1 MSFSLSVINLARLL
15 RRSIYESY
23 ILSNLVHIVM
33 HVWLMYGA
41 LGKPTITINDSHTD
55 FISLDIK
62 LHLGSGLRNCLVLV
76 RIRFKKLKLSSVC
89 RFLMKKIE
97 VEETKCFLVG
107 YLGAWQAESINGLFY
122 DFWPQASHDDGGNFS
137 SDPLSQQKFYHQGF
151 CAWHVLN
158 TEIALVLRAYV
169 IGG

>member
-1 MSFSLSVINLARLL
+1 MGL
-15 RRSIYESY
+15 
-23 ILSNLVHIVM
+23 
-33 HVWLMYGA
+33 W
-41 LGKPTITINDSHTD
+41 GKSTITINDSHTD

-62 LHLGSGLRNCLVLV
+62 LHLGSGLRNYLVLV

-122 DFWPQASHDDGGNFS
+122 HF
-137 SDPLSQQKFYHQGF
+137 
-151 CAWHVLN
+151 
-158 TEIALVLRAYV
+158 
-169 IGG
+169 